1 MRAEAKLLWIAI
13 CLCAAA
19 ARAEDGISRERF
31 EALERQNAALLQS
44 NDDLAERL
52 SELEKRDQERV
63 RGEEVRDLGSP
74 LAEWTRRI
82 RLSGSANTGYYYGSD
97 ESPFQDVGF
106 QVWDARLFLDAD
118 LGRDVRVGEAQ
129 VARNMGFSFEWNA
142 VRLGE
147 VQGTDDPTLIGETY
161 VEFQGIA
168 GSSWANAQ
176 VGRFQIPVGENYLR
190 FSKGYRNNPFI
201 SNTVG
206 GPWWW
211 DEGVRIYGSSDDSR
225 FGYVASIS
233 DGDTPFADDTSR
245 ELQFTGKV
253 WTQPWPWLRASASVL
268 RSGQSGN
275 DNEPGSGALWLG
287 ETWATPVG
295 SLSWN
300 VPTWQDGAIV
310 PAAPNG
316 IDSTTL
322 FAGDLILTSERFGR
336 LWLAFGHYGIEAEG
350 GGDYDRDLLYWIAE
364 WVLDGDAIAPELAPF
379 YLALRA
385 NGLGT
390 YDADEGYLLDVRTLG
405 NLGYNAQSLEEY
417 NLALGWHLTRW
428 ATLRLEYTRREIEL
442 VDGASRALGND
453 AGGEDEFAIELG
465 AAF

>member
-1 MRAEAKLLWIAI
+1 MRASRAFVAIVALLAS
-13 CLCAAA
+13 LT

-44 NDDLAERL
+44 NDDLAQRL
-52 SELEKRDQERV
+52 SELEKRDRERI
-63 RGEEVRDLGSP
+63 RGEEERDLGAP

-82 RLSGSANTGYYYGSD
+82 RLSGSANAGYYRGSD
-97 ESPFQDVGF
+97 ESPFEDTSF

-118 LGRDVRVGEAQ
+118 LGRDVRLGEAR
-129 VARNMGFSFEWNA
+129 VARNLGFSFEWNA

-161 VEFQGIA
+161 VEFQGLG
-168 GSSWANAQ
+168 GSSWASAQ

-201 SNTVG
+201 TNTVG

-211 DEGVRIYGSSDDSR
+211 DEGIRVYGSDAEGR

-233 DGDTPFADDTSR
+233 DGDTSIEDDSSR
-245 ELQFTGKV
+245 ELQFTGKL
-253 WTQPWPWLRASASVL
+253 WTEPWPWLRASVSAL
-268 RSGQSGN
+268 RSGQTGSTN
-275 DNEPGSGALWLG
+275 DMGSGALWLG

-295 SLSWN
+295 ALAFR
-300 VPTWQDGAIV
+300 VPTWQDGRTV
-310 PAAPNG
+310 PDAPNG

-322 FAGDLILTSERFGR
+322 LAGDLTFASERFGR
-336 LWLAFGHYGIEAEG
+336 LWLAFGHYAIDAEG
-350 GGDYDRDLLYWIAE
+350 SGRYDRDLLYWIAE
-364 WVLDGDAIAPELAPF
+364 WMLEGRSVAPELTPF

-390 YDADEGYLLDVRTLG
+390 YDDEEGYLLDVRDMHR
-405 NLGYNAQSLEEY
+405 LGYNAKLLEAYSL
-417 NLALGWHLTRW
+417 AVGWRLTQW
-428 ATLRLEYTRREIEL
+428 ATLRVEYSHRRYEL
-442 VDGASRALGND
+442 VDGASGALGND
-453 AGGEDEFAIELG
+453 AGDQNEFGIELG